1 MTTAKKMKAE
11 GVKAGVLDVF
21 VPVARA
27 VDITSLSDIV
37 PRYGMK
43 HGLYI
48 EMKYGKNT
56 MTENQKEFTDFVT
69 VQGYLVKVC
78 YTWIEAAKE
87 IFNYLGL
94 ELPEG
99 VG

>member
-11 GVKAGVLDVF
+11 GVKAGVLDIFLPSTKQLYSPSGIVF
-21 VPVARA
+21 
-27 VDITSLSDIV
+27 TS
-37 PRYGMK
+37 
-43 HGLYI
+43 GLYI
-48 EMKYGKNT
+48 EMKYGKNK
-56 MTENQKEFTDFVT
+56 MTDNQKEFTDFVT
-69 VQGYLVKVC
+69 VQGYSVKVC

-87 IFNYLGL
+87 IFGYLGL